1 MDTSIICGVD
11 GSPESR
17 NALRVASELADA
29 LRLQLV
35 VAHVS
40 QAAIFAPAY
49 GSAPVLTAPT
59 VSELRAAEELLEDLA
74 LDEELAN
81 ATLRAV
87 HGLPAERLAELADDE
102 DAAFIVVGSRGRGA
116 LKAAFLGSVSRDL
129 IGIAPCPVLVVPSR
143 VHVRS

>member
-1 MDTSIICGVD
+1 MGSSIICGVD

-17 NALRVASELADA
+17 VALRVASELATA
-29 LRLQLV
+29 LRLHLV

-40 QAAIFAPAY
+40 PAAVFAPAY
-49 GSAPVLTAPT
+49 GSAPVLTAPP
-59 VSELRAAEELLEDLA
+59 VSELRAGEQLLEELA

-87 HGLPAERLAELADDE
+87 HGAPAERLAELADDE

-116 LKAAFLGSVSRDL
+116 FKAAFLGSVSRDL
-129 IGIAPCPVLVVPSR
+129 SASARCPVLVVPSAFD
-143 VHVRS
+143 VRC